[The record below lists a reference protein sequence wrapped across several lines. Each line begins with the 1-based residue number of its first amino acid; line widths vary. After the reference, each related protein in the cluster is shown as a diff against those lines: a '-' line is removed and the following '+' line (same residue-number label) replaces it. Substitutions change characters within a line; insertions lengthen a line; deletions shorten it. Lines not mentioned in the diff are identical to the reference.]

1 MASAFLAR
9 RCFARMDLALAVH
22 LKGFGFWFR
31 CSIHSSIAVLSSVT
45 SLKVPRRMRWRVI
58 SAKSRS
64 TRLSQEQDVGVK
76 CSVKRLCRANM
87 RSGGRMLA
95 ARVEQT
101 NQQTRARHGARTV
114 GYTPMI
120 LAAGF
125 NGTAGI
131 MSAAECRRKTIG
143 RLGGGG
149 ECEDTLGRS
158 NVTAS
163 RETRLAANGKDRLF
177 FTGPTTVGDFDL

>member
-1 MASAFLAR
+1 
-9 RCFARMDLALAVH
+9 
-22 LKGFGFWFR
+22 
-31 CSIHSSIAVLSSVT
+31 
-45 SLKVPRRMRWRVI
+45 
-58 SAKSRS
+58 
-64 TRLSQEQDVGVK
+64 
-76 CSVKRLCRANM
+76 
-87 RSGGRMLA
+87 
-95 ARVEQT
+95 
-101 NQQTRARHGARTV
+101 
-114 GYTPMI
+114 MI

-177 FTGPTTVGDFDL
+177 FTGPTTIGDFDL